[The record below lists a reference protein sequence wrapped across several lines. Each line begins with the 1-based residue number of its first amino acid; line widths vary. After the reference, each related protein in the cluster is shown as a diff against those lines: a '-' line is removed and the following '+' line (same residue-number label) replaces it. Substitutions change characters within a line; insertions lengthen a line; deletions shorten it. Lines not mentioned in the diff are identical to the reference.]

1 MADKKVKVKP
11 SKLPAKS
18 GKKAAPPKLFKRP
31 LFWIL
36 VAIVGVTIFGQ
47 ISSGSNQF
55 TKIDTSKAMA
65 AITRGDVESANIVDR
80 DQKIQLIL
88 KPGVAISGATK
99 VEASLPM
106 SQGKSQF
113 LLIYLL
119 QISLQKSGM

>member
-1 MADKKVKVKP
+1 MTDKKLKIK
-11 SKLPAKS
+11 
-18 GKKAAPPKLFKRP
+18 PPKLPVKPGKKQAPQKLLRRP

-80 DQKIQLIL
+80 IRR
-88 KPGVAISGATK
+88 
-99 VEASLPM
+99 
-106 SQGKSQF
+106 F
-113 LLIYLL
+113 N
-119 QISLQKSGM
+119 